1 MNCCA
6 NKNGEIVSKDNKKI
20 EVDLED
26 PDPNDYDDKENSVSS
41 VQ

>member
-6 NKNGEIVSKDNKKI
+6 NKNGEIVSKDSKKN

-26 PDPNDYDDKENSVSS
+26 PDQNDYDDKENSVSS
-41 VQ
+41 L

>member
-6 NKNGEIVSKDNKKI
+6 NKTGEIASKETKKN

>member
-6 NKNGEIVSKDNKKI
+6 NKTNEIASKDAKKN
-20 EVDLED
+20 EMDLED
-26 PDPNDYDDKENSVSS
+26 PDQNDCDDQEKSVSS